1 MQAPQAGDS
10 TSLCEKGAKLEAAL
24 RGDTMTRITV
34 WDGADCVGGNKIL
47 LQDRDLTLWLDFGQ
61 NLSRLMDYYEEFIK
75 PQKSRGLYELFVMG
89 LLPPVRGIYHERFL
103 EDYRYDQWQTQLE
116 QVDGVLLS
124 HAHLDH
130 AGDLQYLR
138 GDIPLI
144 CSAESAL
151 LLRAL
156 QDMGKE
162 DSGTILVRRFEQK
175 NGEFQTLAWNRKET
189 PIATF
194 RSVYTVDDEP
204 EGAQDFWTQLPEG
217 RQEKCEVLPL
227 QTLGGTVNG
236 HRVRFFPVDHS
247 IPGAGAWAVE
257 TDAGWVVYTGDL
269 RFRGE
274 RRHLTE
280 QFLQEAAKLQP
291 VALLIEGTRIS
302 RTGSGYTE
310 DDVQARLSELLQ
322 QHPDRLVVANFSMT
336 HLERLLRV
344 WQCARE
350 NGKQLVVNPKDLYL
364 LHAWRTSGRELP
376 LKDGSLRLYQGVGKP
391 PADAWE
397 KSLHQH
403 YGDLCITAQDI
414 ARCPQDYL
422 LCFGYFDLNE
432 LPYLKVS
439 DGVWIQSF
447 SEPMTEEQRIDDA
460 RLNRWLQRFGFTR
473 YPTYG
478 NADEETVPLHVSGHA
493 SGEELAHVVETIRPR
508 KLIPVH
514 TQEPALFSERFSGIC
529 EVVIPEI
536 GKEIVL

>member
-1 MQAPQAGDS
+1 MAGDS
-10 TSLCEKGAKLEAAL
+10 IQPREQTTKPETAS

-75 PQKSRGLYELFVMG
+75 PQRSRGLYELFVMG

-189 PIATF
+189 PLATF
-194 RSVYTVDDEP
+194 RPVHVVDGDPEP
-204 EGAQDFWTQLPEG
+204 MQSFWTQLPEE
-217 RQEKCEVLPL
+217 RHTKCDVRPL
-227 QTLGGTVNG
+227 QRLNGSVNG
-236 HRVRFFPVDHS
+236 HRVRFFPIDHS

-257 TDAGWVVYTGDL
+257 TEAGWVVYTGDL

-291 VALLIEGTRIS
+291 VALLMEGTRVD
-302 RTGSGYTE
+302 RAGSGYTE
-310 DDVQARLSELLQ
+310 DDVQARFSELLK
-322 QHPDRLVVANFSMT
+322 QHAHRLVVANFSMT
-336 HLERLLRV
+336 HLERLQRV

-350 NGKQLVVNPKDLYL
+350 NGRQLVVNPKDLYL

-473 YPTYG
+473 YPTRG
-478 NADEETVPLHVSGHA
+478 DADEETVPLHVSGHA

-514 TQEPALFSERFSGIC
+514 TPAPATFLERFSGIC